1 MLQRNVSGG
10 PLVLPTLDPPA
21 HVFPGDTIE
30 YDEPLAGFEIVTDEN
45 DDDQST
51 VVEPATV
58 LDIPK
63 DLPPPPEAED
73 DEPAA
78 PSATTDEEAT
88 E

>member
-10 PLVLPTLDPPA
+10 SLVLPTLDPPA

-30 YDEPLAGFEIVTDEN
+30 YDEPLAGFEVVTDDN
-45 DDDQST
+45 KPT
-51 VVEPATV
+51 VAEPVAV
-58 LDIPK
+58 QNIPEGITPLF
-63 DLPPPPEAED
+63 DGD